1 MEIKTYSLQNGILVL
16 HPIGRL
22 DLLSASEL
30 KRQLTQFV
38 SEGHSR
44 LLVDLNEVPFV
55 DSTGLGALVSGLKA
69 AREVGGD
76 LRLSRPGDQA
86 RVVLELTT
94 LDRVLQSYD
103 TVEEALAKY

>member
-1 MEIKTYSLQNGILVL
+1 MEIKTHSLQNGILVI
-16 HPIGRL
+16 HPVGRL

-30 KRQLTQFV
+30 KRELTQYV
-38 SEGHSR
+38 SEGQTR

-69 AREVGGD
+69 ARAAGGD

-86 RVVLELTT
+86 KVVLELTT
-94 LDRVLQSYD
+94 LERVLHSYD
-103 TVEEALAKY
+103 TVEEALAGY